1 MTIIDQANINLP
13 ELLSRVEHGEEI
25 IISNQGIPIA
35 KLIPFQPAF
44 NRRSSLGQDQHR
56 FTVPENFND
65 PLPENLLIAFEG
77 GAE

>member
-1 MTIIDQANINLP
+1 METIDQAKINLP
-13 ELLSRVEHGEEI
+13 ELLSRVERGEEI

-35 KLIPFQPAF
+35 KLIPLQPPF

-56 FTVPENFND
+56 FTVPDNFND
-65 PLPENLLIAFEG
+65 PLPENILIAFEG